1 MSREAWNPVLTA
13 GEGPLYLAIVDELA
27 NAISSGSLSPGD
39 RLPTHRELARLVGA
53 SLGTVTRAYDEAER
67 RGLVEGHVG
76 RGTFVRDLTDPDSY
90 SPMVDRDQID
100 LGPTAVPMHPGDPG
114 HRALGAALSD
124 LGSRADL
131 VALSG
136 YQHSGGTTPQR
147 EAGARWL
154 ALHGVDAPA
163 EEVTLC
169 GGAQH
174 GTTLLLAQL
183 AGPEGVLVEEI
194 TYPGLI
200 TALRWLRIPAHPVSL
215 DAEGLVPEAL
225 ARAAKETGARVL
237 YCTPTHH
244 NPTATVTPLARREA
258 IAAVCRAHGITIIE
272 NGALA
277 PLVPGAPPPLAALA
291 PERTCYVST
300 LSKATVPAL
309 RVGYVHT
316 PPSVCARLDVGV
328 AATVW
333 STSPLMAEI
342 ATRWIERG
350 TAESILAWRLAEARA
365 REALAADAL
374 RPHGYQPREGAYFAW
389 LPLPDHLPA
398 LEVVAEAASR
408 GVLVGPA
415 HLFAA
420 RPGNAPNAVRL
431 SLAAPASRD
440 KLERGISIVTEIL
453 RSGITRAGP
462 VM

>member
-1 MSREAWNPVLTA
+1 MNDDVWNPVLTA
-13 GEGPLYLAIVDELA
+13 GTGPLYLAIVDTLA
-27 NAISSGSLSPGD
+27 NAISTGSLSPGE

-53 SLGTVTRAYDEAER
+53 SPGTVTRAYEEAER

-76 RGTFVRDLTDPDSY
+76 RGTFVRDLTDLESY

-131 VALSG
+131 IALSG
-136 YQHSGGTTPQR
+136 YQHSGGTMPQR
-147 EAGARWL
+147 QAGARWL

-174 GTTLLLAQL
+174 GTTLLLGQL

-200 TALRWLRIPAHPVSL
+200 AAMRWLRIPAHPVAL
-215 DAEGLVPEAL
+215 DRDGLVPEAL
-225 ARAAKETGARVL
+225 ARAAHETGARVL

-258 IAAVCRAHGITIIE
+258 IAAVCREYGITIIE

-277 PLVPGAPPPLAALA
+277 PLVPGAPAPLAALA
-291 PERTCYVST
+291 PERTCYIST

-309 RVGYVHT
+309 RIGYVRT
-316 PPSVCARLDVGV
+316 PPSVHARVDVGV

-333 STSPLMAEI
+333 TTSPLLAEI

-350 TAESILAWRLAEARA
+350 TAESILAWRLAEALA

-374 RPHGYQPREGAYFAW
+374 QPHGYQPREGAYFSW

-398 LEVVAEAASR
+398 LDVVAEAASR

-420 RPGNAPNAVRL
+420 HPGNVPNAIRL
-431 SLAAPASRD
+431 SLSAPASRE
-440 KLERGISIVTEIL
+440 KLERGISIITEIL
-453 RSGITRAGP
+453 RNGITHVGA

>member
-1 MSREAWNPVLTA
+1 MTWNPVVTA

-27 NAISSGSLSPGD
+27 SAIGAGTLAAGD
-39 RLPTHRELARLVGA
+39 RLPTHRELARRVGA
-53 SLGTVTRAYDEAER
+53 SLGTVTRAYEEAER

-90 SPMVDRDQID
+90 SPMVDRNRID

-114 HRALGAALSD
+114 HRALGAALTE

-131 VALSG
+131 IALSG
-136 YQHSGGTTPQR
+136 YQHSGGTMPQR
-147 EAGARWL
+147 AAGACWL
-154 ALHGVDAPA
+154 ALQGVDVPA

-174 GTTLLLAQL
+174 GTVLLLMQL
-183 AGPEGVLVEEI
+183 AGAEGVLVEEI
-194 TYPGLI
+194 TYPGL
-200 TALRWLRIPAHPVSL
+200 TAAMRWLRIPAHPVAL
-215 DAEGLVPEAL
+215 DADGLVPEAL
-225 ARAAKETGARVL
+225 ARAARETGARVL

-244 NPTATVTPLARREA
+244 NPTAAVTPLARREA
-258 IAAVCRAHGITIIE
+258 IAAVCRENGITIIE

-277 PLVPGAPPPLAALA
+277 PLVTGAPPPLAALA
-291 PERTCYVST
+291 PERTCYVTT

-316 PPSVCARLDVGV
+316 PPSVCAPLDVGV

-333 STSPLMAEI
+333 SASPLLAEI
-342 ATRWIERG
+342 ATRWIDGG
-350 TAESILAWRLAEARA
+350 TAQSIRDWRRAEAAA
-365 REALAADAL
+365 REALAAAAL
-374 RPHGYQPREGAYFAW
+374 QPHGYRPREGAYFSW

-398 LEVVAEAASR
+398 LDVVAEAASR
-408 GVLVGPA
+408 GVLIGPG

-420 RPGNAPNAVRL
+420 RPGSAPNAVRL
-431 SLAAPASRD
+431 SLAAPASRA
-440 KLERGISIVTEIL
+440 KLERGLAVVTEIL

-462 VM
+462 VL

>member
-1 MSREAWNPVLTA
+1 MNREAWNPVVTA

-27 NAISSGSLSPGD
+27 DAISTGTLVAGD
-39 RLPTHRELARLVGA
+39 RLPTHRELARRVGA
-53 SLGTVTRAYDEAER
+53 SLGTVTRAYVEAER

-76 RGTFVRDLTDPDSY
+76 RGTFVRDLTDLESY

-114 HRALGAALSD
+114 HRALGAALAD

-136 YQHSGGTTPQR
+136 YQHSGGTMPQR
-147 EAGARWL
+147 RAGARWL
-154 ALHGVDAPA
+154 ALQGVDAPA

-174 GTTLLLAQL
+174 GTLLLLAQL
-183 AGPEGVLVEEI
+183 AGAEGVLVEEI

-200 TALRWLRIPAHPVSL
+200 AALRWLRIPAHPVSL
-215 DAEGLVPEAL
+215 DADGLVPDAL
-225 ARAAKETGARVL
+225 ARAARETGARVL

-244 NPTATVTPLARREA
+244 NPTAAVTPLARREA
-258 IAAVCRAHGITIIE
+258 IVAACREHGITIIE

-300 LSKATVPAL
+300 LSKGVLPAL

-316 PPSVCARLDVGV
+316 PPSVCAPLDVGV
-328 AATVW
+328 GATVW
-333 STSPLMAEI
+333 SASPLLAEV
-342 ATRWIERG
+342 ATRWIEGG
-350 TAESILAWRLAEARA
+350 TAESIRDWRRAEAAA
-365 REALAADAL
+365 REAMAAAAL
-374 RPHGYQPREGAYFAW
+374 QPYGYQQREGAYFSW

-398 LEVVAEAASR
+398 LGVVAEAGSR
-408 GVLVGPA
+408 GVLIGPA

-420 RPGNAPNAVRL
+420 RPGNVPNAVRL
-431 SLAAPASRD
+431 SLAAPASRE
-440 KLERGISIVTEIL
+440 KLARGLEVVTEIL
-453 RSGITRAGP
+453 RNGITHAGP

>member
-1 MSREAWNPVLTA
+1 MSSWNPLLTA
-13 GEGPLYLAIVDELA
+13 ADGPLYLAIVDELA
-27 NAISSGSLSPGD
+27 SAIGAGTLTPGD
-39 RLPTHRELARLVGA
+39 RLPTHRELARRVGA
-53 SLGTVTRAYDEAER
+53 SLGTVTRAYEEAER

-90 SPMVDRDQID
+90 SPMVDRNRID

-114 HRALGAALSD
+114 HRALGAALTD

-136 YQHSGGTTPQR
+136 YQHSGGTMPQR
-147 EAGARWL
+147 AAGARWL
-154 ALHGVDAPA
+154 ALQGVDAPA

-174 GTTLLLAQL
+174 GTVLLLMQL
-183 AGPEGVLVEEI
+183 AGAEGVLVEEV

-200 TALRWLRIPAHPVSL
+200 AAMRWLRIPAHPVAL
-215 DAEGLVPEAL
+215 DADGLVPEAL
-225 ARAAKETGARVL
+225 ARAARETGARVL

-244 NPTATVTPLARREA
+244 NPTAAVTPLARREA
-258 IAAVCRAHGITIIE
+258 IAAVCREYGITIIE

-277 PLVPGAPPPLAALA
+277 PLVAGAPPPLAALA
-291 PERTCYVST
+291 PERTCYVTT

-316 PPSVCARLDVGV
+316 PASVCAPLDVGV

-333 STSPLMAEI
+333 SASPLLAEI
-342 ATRWIERG
+342 ATRWIDGG
-350 TAESILAWRLAEARA
+350 TAESIRDWRRAEAAA
-365 REALAADAL
+365 RETLAASAL
-374 RPHGYQPREGAYFAW
+374 RPHGYRPREGAYFSW

-398 LEVVAEAASR
+398 LDMVAEAASR
-408 GVLVGPA
+408 GVLIGPG

-420 RPGNAPNAVRL
+420 RPGSAPNAVRL
-431 SLAAPASRD
+431 SLAAPASRA
-440 KLERGISIVTEIL
+440 KLERGLAVVTEIL
-453 RSGITRAGP
+453 RNGITRAGP
-462 VM
+462 VL